1 MFTKGISIAALLF
14 AALVWSHAALALF
27 VHVQPIQVCADD
39 GSDCAN
45 SIAGGSP
52 NDQQLFPAIA
62 DKIWLQASIDVVFF
76 PWMVVNSSAM
86 LNEDMFNHLSLN
98 ANSMVIN
105 MWFVESLS
113 DCGGPVA
120 GTLFGCGSSS
130 GRVAITDAVFTFNSN
145 AGRLDTIAHELGH
158 VLGLSHASAAGDDDN
173 LMQSGSSRNVPT
185 TINDIVPDGADL
197 SQLNAAQ
204 LQTVAG
210 SSYVKTAQIP
220 FVPEPSTLS
229 ILVLGLIGM
238 GIRKRTAT

>member
-1 MFTKGISIAALLF
+1 M
-14 AALVWSHAALALF
+14 
-27 VHVQPIQVCADD
+27 
-39 GSDCAN
+39 
-45 SIAGGSP
+45 
-52 NDQQLFPAIA
+52 
-62 DKIWLQASIDVVFF
+62 
-76 PWMVVNSSAM
+76 
-86 LNEDMFNHLSLN
+86 
-98 ANSMVIN
+98 
-105 MWFVESLS
+105 
-113 DCGGPVA
+113 
-120 GTLFGCGSSS
+120 
-130 GRVAITDAVFTFNSN
+130 
-145 AGRLDTIAHELGH
+145 
-158 VLGLSHASAAGDDDN
+158 LGLSHASAAGDDDN

>member
-120 GTLFGCGSSS
+120 GTLFGLAVRRGASPSPMPCSHSTRTPVVSIPLRMSSATCWAC
-130 GRVAITDAVFTFNSN
+130 RTPAPPVT
-145 AGRLDTIAHELGH
+145 
-158 VLGLSHASAAGDDDN
+158 
-173 LMQSGSSRNVPT
+173 T
-185 TINDIVPDGADL
+185 TI
-197 SQLNAAQ
+197 
-204 LQTVAG
+204 
-210 SSYVKTAQIP
+210 
-220 FVPEPSTLS
+220 
-229 ILVLGLIGM
+229 
-238 GIRKRTAT
+238 